1 MSDKVRVMFEVPPGT
16 KHRDRLSKPVEIPIE
31 KYIEFKMGMRDGYN
45 GEMAAY
51 VGETFLKGTVVSSDE
66 IKMITAVGNSQALL
80 DIDAQIARGENPL
93 ANAGKNSP
101 RKESGPNAL
110 DKLIARRYPKWL
122 ELKQETREWITIGGA
137 LLVVFILIAILII
150 CLGDPEPNEHFQQM
164 HDWVKN
170 VSK

>member
-1 MSDKVRVMFEVPPGT
+1 MDERLFFKERPFIHRLASECMSDKVRVMFEVPPGT

-80 DIDAQIARGENPL
+80 DIDAQRSE
-93 ANAGKNSP
+93 
-101 RKESGPNAL
+101 E
-110 DKLIARRYPKWL
+110 
-122 ELKQETREWITIGGA
+122 
-137 LLVVFILIAILII
+137 
-150 CLGDPEPNEHFQQM
+150 
-164 HDWVKN
+164 
-170 VSK
+170 

>member
-1 MSDKVRVMFEVPPGT
+1 MSEKVRVMFEVPPGT

-31 KYIEFKMGMRDGYN
+31 RYIEFKMGMRDGYN
-45 GEMAAY
+45 GEMAVY
-51 VGETFLKGTVVSSDE
+51 VGEKFLKGTVVPQDE
-66 IKMITAVGNSQALL
+66 IKMITAVGNSMAIL

-93 ANAGKNSP
+93 ANAGSNAP

-122 ELKQETREWITIGGA
+122 ELKQGTREWLTIGGA
-137 LLVVFILIAILII
+137 LLIVFILVAILAI
-150 CLGDPEPNEHFQQM
+150 CQGDSKPNEHIQQM
-164 HDWVKN
+164 HDWVEN